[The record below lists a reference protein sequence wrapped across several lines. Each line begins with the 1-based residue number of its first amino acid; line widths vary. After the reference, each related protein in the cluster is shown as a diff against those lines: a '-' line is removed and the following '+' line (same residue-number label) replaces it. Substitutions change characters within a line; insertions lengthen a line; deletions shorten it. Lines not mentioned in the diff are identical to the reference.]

1 LFLEMFTLLL
11 LAAVLIVKYASTV
24 HTVKLQQKLAEATN
38 LAQRNQGR
46 YKRLQ
51 QERQVVEAE
60 EARAVSQKRVLDE
73 HLDTLELELKDQ
85 EHKNSELAERVEKVK

>member
-1 LFLEMFTLLL
+1 MFLEIFTLLL

-38 LAQRNQGR
+38 LAQRNQER

-51 QERQVVEAE
+51 QERQAE
-60 EARAVSQKRVLDE
+60 EAQTVNQKRQIDE
-73 HLDTLELELKDQ
+73 HLEGLQNELKEQ
-85 EHKNSELAERVEKVK
+85 EHKNSELAERIEKVK